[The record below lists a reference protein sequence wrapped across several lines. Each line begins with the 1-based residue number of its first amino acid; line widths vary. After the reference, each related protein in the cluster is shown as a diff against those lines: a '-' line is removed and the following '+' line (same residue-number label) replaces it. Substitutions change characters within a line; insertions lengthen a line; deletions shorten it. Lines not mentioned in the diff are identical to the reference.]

1 MDVVFYIVLI
11 VIVIAVI
18 WTELVRS
25 TRVIIAYLR
34 HDDRTVNRLT
44 MSYSYC
50 EHIAEKKYG
59 CSKELFSKYWDAVKS
74 EKNAVPYD
82 ALELAEWE
90 WDVINNK

>member
-1 MDVVFYIVLI
+1 
-11 VIVIAVI
+11 
-18 WTELVRS
+18 
-25 TRVIIAYLR
+25 
-34 HDDRTVNRLT
+34 